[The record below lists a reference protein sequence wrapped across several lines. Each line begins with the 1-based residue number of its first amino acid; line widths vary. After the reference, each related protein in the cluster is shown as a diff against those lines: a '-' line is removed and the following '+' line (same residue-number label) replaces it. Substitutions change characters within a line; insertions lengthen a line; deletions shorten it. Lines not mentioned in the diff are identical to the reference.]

1 MDNNFNLLELTTIKS
16 ATFYLYSNS
25 TIRQALEKFA
35 YHKFSVVPII
45 DEEGH
50 FVTTLSEGDILR
62 YLAIE
67 CDFDK
72 KKAEKTTI
80 MEIERYRSYNAVTLD
95 ATFDELYAAALSQNF
110 IPVVDDRNIY
120 IGIIK
125 RKDIFVY
132 LKQKTEKIPR

>member
-1 MDNNFNLLELTTIKS
+1 MKSDFNLLELTTIKS
-16 ATFYLYSNS
+16 STFYLSDKA

-35 YHKFSVVPII
+35 YHKFSAVSII
-45 DEEGH
+45 DDEGH

-62 YLAIE
+62 HISLK

-72 KKAEKTTI
+72 SKCENTSI
-80 MEIERYRSYNAVTLD
+80 MEIERYRPYNAVTLD
-95 ATFDELYAAALSQNF
+95 ATFDELYTYALSQNF

-132 LKQKTEKIPR
+132 LKQKTEKLPL